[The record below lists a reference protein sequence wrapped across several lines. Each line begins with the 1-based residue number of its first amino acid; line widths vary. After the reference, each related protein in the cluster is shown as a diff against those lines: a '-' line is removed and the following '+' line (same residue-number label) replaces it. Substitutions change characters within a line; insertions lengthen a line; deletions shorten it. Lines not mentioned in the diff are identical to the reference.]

1 LLFDN
6 AKYLLPYTGIGS
18 GIIRAMKSYDHI
30 TFKNNYTKEDFTVTI
45 HRQEIRK
52 RVESKTANER
62 IDFVCEGINP
72 ENEGINSSFEGI
84 NLVNEGIKKELTQI
98 YSFIQKNPL
107 AKHADIQQLVNKS
120 DATIERYI
128 KTLKENGLI
137 RYVGAKR
144 TGGYEV
150 IEKKNNYNK

>member
-1 LLFDN
+1 MLFDN
-6 AKYLLPYTGIGS
+6 AKYLIPYTGIGS

-52 RVESKTANER
+52 RVEYKTANER
-62 IDFVCEGINP
+62 IDFVC
-72 ENEGINSSFEGI
+72 EGINSSFEGI

-107 AKHADIQQLVNKS
+107 AKHANIQQLVNKS
-120 DATIERYI
+120 NATIERYI
-128 KTLKENGLI
+128 KILKENGLI